1 MESTTHLNFNKD
13 SEYWIA
19 AYTRP
24 RSEKK
29 AAKELYALG
38 VEVYLP
44 IQAQMRRWS
53 DRKKK
58 VEVVVIPMV
67 IFAKVNNETLDKVK
81 QHPLILNPISFPG
94 KKEPAPIPN
103 AQIEK
108 LKFILGQSE
117 IPVDYDPNIVKVK
130 VNDSVRVTRGKLIGL
145 CGEVKSCSDSLCEL
159 IIQIDLLG
167 GARLKIPKTDIEVI
181 K

>member
-1 MESTTHLNFNKD
+1 MESTAHLNFNKD

-44 IQAQMRRWS
+44 IQTQMRRWS

-103 AQIEK
+103 VQIEQ
-108 LKFILGQSE
+108 LKFILGQSD
-117 IPVDYDPNIVKVK
+117 IPVDYDPNIVK
-130 VNDSVRVTRGKLIGL
+130 VNDSVRVTRGKLMGL
-145 CGEVKSCSDSLCEL
+145 CGEVKSCSDSLYEL
-159 IIQIDLLG
+159 IVQIDLLG
-167 GARLKIPKTDIEVI
+167 GAKLIIPKTDVDVI
-181 K
+181 KR